1 MTYVATTQSL
11 NAGSLVTF
19 MSIDFSTCIG
29 FTPTGTTKLYWC
41 SHRNGTADIT
51 FDSQAYEYIGF
62 DAEGFRAEMN
72 GQPPTP
78 NIVFDKGSLLNN
90 ANYQAIWTQNFNQQH
105 DYYFDWRGAK
115 VTVFRVLNQDIAQK
129 LNVQEYIVSQVSKET
144 VSTLEVQL
152 TVSLGLTKFNS
163 DSIQTLAVNRCSL
176 HYRTWDA
183 TTSAFKYTDDA
194 AGGCP
199 YGNSTSPSNWTAVP
213 MFGLKYFTNKDEAL
227 LDANKN
233 LDKCSYSAAGC
244 QARFDPDKAGLTL
257 PFVMLYSPNKAN

>member
-1 MTYVATTQSL
+1 MTYVSNSQSL
-11 NAGSLVTF
+11 NAGNIVTF
-19 MSIDFSTCIG
+19 MTIDFSTCIG
-29 FTPTGTTKLYWC
+29 FAPTGTTKLYWC
-41 SHRNGTADIT
+41 SHRSGTADIT
-51 FDSQAYEYIGF
+51 YDSQAYEYIGF
-62 DAEGFRAEMN
+62 DAQGFRSEMN

-78 NIVFDKGSLLNN
+78 TIVFDKGSLLNN
-90 ANYQAIWTQNFNQQH
+90 TNYQAIYTQYFNQQH

-115 VTVFRVLNQDIAQK
+115 VTVFRAINLDTSQK
-129 LNVQEYIVSQVSKET
+129 LSVQEYIVSQVTKES

-176 HYRTWDA
+176 HYRTWNA
-183 TTSAFKYTDDA
+183 TTNAFDYTNES

-199 YGNSTSPSNWTAVP
+199 YGNPTTTSTWTAVP
-213 MFGLKYFTNKDEAL
+213 MFGTKYFTNQDAAL

-233 LDKCSYSAAGC
+233 LDKCSYSALGC
-244 QARFDPDKAGLTL
+244 QNRFDPAKTGLRL